1 MNLLSLGG
9 GWWGGGGR
17 GLSLEWLIHGGF
29 GGSGRKGYLWSAFN
43 AIIFYQKMNFF
54 RHNLVINKK
63 VFWNISLITNSK
75 LSDESTVHE
84 GLVLEAKFRCS
95 MVSLPLGYQ
104 LKIIFFLNIFFN
116 VMDAFPMLM
125 IWNYCLEI
133 QVTMQC
139 GNFSFKTY

>member
-1 MNLLSLGG
+1 MNL
-9 GWWGGGGR
+9 
-17 GLSLEWLIHGGF
+17 LSLEWLIHGGF

-104 LKIIFFLNIFFN
+104 LKIIFFLIFF
-116 VMDAFPMLM
+116 LM
-125 IWNYCLEI
+125 SWMPFQCWWFEI
-133 QVTMQC
+133 IVL
-139 GNFSFKTY
+139 NFRPLCSVAIFLSKRIKIYLFF